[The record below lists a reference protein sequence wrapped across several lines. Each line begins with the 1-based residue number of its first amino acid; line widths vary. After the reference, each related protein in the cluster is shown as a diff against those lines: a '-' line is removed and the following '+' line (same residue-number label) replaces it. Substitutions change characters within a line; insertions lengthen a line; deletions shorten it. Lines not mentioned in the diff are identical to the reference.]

1 MLCNHAAHLLLIMR
15 NRVLRGIGSAA
26 LVLALVACGSA
37 PVGPG
42 YYRVERGDTLSRIA
56 VRNRTT
62 VAALVRWNR
71 LRDPND
77 LDVGQVLRVVPPNGS
92 APAERTAGD
101 NEATMSGR
109 GTAVPAPPSSSGVPP
124 GGSNNY
130 VAKPAPAGTSIS
142 LIWPAPGKVLQGFNG
157 NNKGIDIAGNDGTP
171 VVAAATG
178 TVVYAGDRLRG
189 YGMLLIVKHNAD
201 FLTAYAHNRTLLVKE
216 GETVKQ
222 GQKIAEM
229 GNTDADRMMLH
240 FEVRYRGESVDPA
253 RYLPAR

>member
-1 MLCNHAAHLLLIMR
+1 VARNIAAHLLLIMR
-15 NRVLRGIGSAA
+15 NRVLRGIGCAT
-26 LVLALVACGSA
+26 LLLALVACGSA

-42 YYRVERGDTLSRIA
+42 YYRVERGDTLSHIA
-56 VRNRTT
+56 MRNRTS
-62 VAALVRWNR
+62 VAALVRWNH

-77 LDVGQVLRVVPPNGS
+77 LDVGQVLRVVTPNGS
-92 APAERTAGD
+92 APAERTTGEGD
-101 NEATMSGR
+101 ASSSGR
-109 GTAVPAPPSSSGVPP
+109 GAPVPTPPSSGGSP
-124 GGSNNY
+124 GASNNY
-130 VAKPAPAGTSIS
+130 TTKPAPAGTSIS
-142 LIWPAPGKVLQGFNG
+142 LIWPAPGKVLQGFSG

-171 VVAAATG
+171 VVAAAAG

-201 FLTAYAHNRTLLVKE
+201 FLTAYAHNRTLLVRE

-253 RYLPAR
+253 RYLPSR